1 VAGDTASHM
10 NTGTRRQATVPAVPS
25 TPAQH
30 RRYQRILA
38 AAVAMLATGGEDLVR
53 MKELAQRADVSL
65 ATLYRYFPSKD
76 HVLLAIARDRFE
88 TALRRVAAETP
99 NGATA
104 QERVTNHLL
113 REFRAEQRDP
123 KLTAIL
129 TKALTDTRLDYRPI
143 VVQVVEL
150 HVSVLRQVAVGDRP
164 LSREQRRRL
173 LITIEV
179 FSAATRRWL
188 AGVSSAAEA
197 RFEIRMG
204 CHLLNAPGLF
214 LGQEPESKTAA
225 AHSTG
230 R

>member
-1 VAGDTASHM
+1 M
-10 NTGTRRQATVPAVPS
+10 IPAVPS

-30 RRYQRILA
+30 GRHERILQA
-38 AAVAMLATGGEDLVR
+38 AAAMIAAGGEDMLQ
-53 MKELAQRADVSL
+53 MKDLAQRADVSL

-88 TALRRVAAETP
+88 TALRRVTGEP
-99 NGATA
+99 PDGATV

-113 REFRAEQRDP
+113 REFHAEQRDQ

-129 TKALTDTRLDYRPI
+129 TRAVTDTRSDYREI
-143 VVQVVEL
+143 
-150 HVSVLRQVAVGDRP
+150 LRQVRDLHMAVLQQVAVAGRP
-164 LSREQRRRL
+164 LSPEQRWRL
-173 LITIEV
+173 LITLEV
-179 FSAATRRWL
+179 FGAATRRWL

-214 LGQEPESKTAA
+214 PDEELPGYGLTTRSASQ
-225 AHSTG
+225 
-230 R
+230 